1 VSQTKEGGFIM
12 KRFVTLLTVSITMAG
27 LAFAG
32 HPVVEPEV
40 EGGTGFPFH
49 PGAYIT
55 SSLNADYA
63 GHECFCLPFDQQNP
77 NYTEFPALGDPTVL
91 APYHVMRMTGASGH
105 DSYLQSP
112 TGHTFDVYRMVDMTF
127 YAAVSECADAL
138 GYYITPTA
146 LTGVPAGAVL
156 ADGLS
161 FVIERG
167 SSMTITVYDDGAF
180 VASADLGIN
189 DNNFHLLR
197 VRYDEFNQK
206 VRVDKFEMF
215 SEVQILDWTDVTG
228 PSSGYMGFGGFGD
241 QGCYQY
247 IDDICL
253 YVTDENE
260 YVAAPD
266 APTSFSLA
274 QNFPNPFNPATT
286 ISFNMPETG
295 AASLKVFDLAGRE
308 VATLV
313 NGLMNRGEQSV
324 VFDASGLNS
333 GVYFYTF
340 ETAGVSQTRKMV
352 LVK

>member
-1 VSQTKEGGFIM
+1 M

-40 EGGTGFPFH
+40 EGSTGFPFH

-55 SSLNADYA
+55 SSLNADFVWN
-63 GHECFCLPFDQQNP
+63 ECFCMPVDPQNP
-77 NYTEFPALGDPTVL
+77 NYTEFPATGDPAVL
-91 APYHVMRMTGASGH
+91 QPYHVMRMTGTYGY
-105 DSYLQSP
+105 DTYLQSP
-112 TGHTFDVYRMVDMTF
+112 SSFSYEGQVLDMTF

-138 GYYITPTA
+138 GYYITPAA
-146 LTGVPAGAVL
+146 LTDVPAGAVL

-161 FVIERG
+161 FIIERG
-167 SSMTITVYDDGAF
+167 SSTTITVYDDGAF
-180 VASADLGIN
+180 VASADMGIY
-189 DNNFHLLR
+189 DSNFHLLR
-197 VRYDEFNQK
+197 VRYDLTGDFTDPVEPRY

-215 SEVQILDWTDVTG
+215 GSVEVLGWTEVTG
-228 PSSGYMGFGGFGD
+228 PSSGFVGFGGFGD

-253 YVTDENE
+253 VVNTDGGHGDE
-260 YVAAPD
+260 VAAMDVPN
-266 APTSFSLA
+266 SYSLA
-274 QNFPNPFNPATT
+274 QNFPNPFNPTTT

-295 AASLKVFDLAGRE
+295 MASLKVFDLAGRE

-313 NGLMNRGEQSV
+313 NGLMGRGQQNV

>member
-1 VSQTKEGGFIM
+1 M

-40 EGGTGFPFH
+40 EGSTGFPFH

-63 GHECFCLPFDQQNP
+63 WSECFCMPFDPENP

-105 DSYLQSP
+105 DTYLQSP
-112 TGHTFDVYRMVDMTF
+112 SSYSYDGLVLDMTF
-127 YAAVSECADAL
+127 YSAVSECADAL
-138 GYYITPTA
+138 GYYITPAA

-156 ADGLS
+156 ASGLS
-161 FVIERG
+161 FIIERG
-167 SSMTITVYDDGAF
+167 SSTTITVYDDGAF
-180 VASADLGIN
+180 VASADMGIY
-189 DNNFHLLR
+189 DSNFHLLR
-197 VRYDEFNQK
+197 VRYDEFNQR

-215 SEVQILDWTDVTG
+215 SEVEILDWTDVSG
-228 PSSGYMGFGGFGD
+228 PSAGYVGFGGFGD

-247 IDDICL
+247 IDDICMMIRDL
-253 YVTDENE
+253 EPGEVDA
-260 YVAAPD
+260 VD

-274 QNFPNPFNPATT
+274 QNFPNPFNPTTT
-286 ISFNMPETG
+286 ISFTMPETG
-295 AASLKVFDLAGRE
+295 MASLKVFDLAGRE

-313 NGLMNRGEQSV
+313 NGLMGRGEQNV

-340 ETAGVSQTRKMV
+340 ETAGVSQSRKMV

>member
-1 VSQTKEGGFIM
+1 M

-40 EGGTGFPFH
+40 EGSTGFPFH

-63 GHECFCLPFDQQNP
+63 WSECFCMPVDPQNP
-77 NYTEFPALGDPTVL
+77 NYTEFPALGDPAVL

-105 DSYLQSP
+105 DTYLQSP
-112 TGHTFDVYRMVDMTF
+112 ASFSYDGLVLDMTF

-138 GYYITPTA
+138 GYYITPAA

-167 SSMTITVYDDGAF
+167 SSTTITVYDDGTF
-180 VASADLGIN
+180 VASADMGIY
-189 DNNFHLLR
+189 DSNFHLLR

-215 SEVQILDWTDVTG
+215 DSVEILGWTDVTG
-228 PSSGYMGFGGFGD
+228 PASGYVGFAGFGD

-253 YVTDENE
+253 YVTDESGYE
-260 YVAAPD
+260 VAATDVPS
-266 APTSFSLA
+266 SFSLA
-274 QNFPNPFNPATT
+274 QNFPNPFNPTTT

-295 AASLKVFDLAGRE
+295 MASLKVFDLAGRE

-313 NGLMNRGEQSV
+313 NGLMGRGEQNV
-324 VFDASGLNS
+324 IFDASGLNS

-340 ETAGVSQTRKMV
+340 ETAGVSQSRKMV